1 MCGSVCEVRTCVGVC
16 EVCTCVGVC
25 VRCARTCV
33 VCTSYI
39 KCVQVCTS
47 HIMVV
52 DEVEGVVCGRRREF
66 GQLEE
71 ERESFSVNSPV

>member
-1 MCGSVCEVRTCVGVC
+1 MC

-25 VRCARTCV
+25 VRCAHTRA
-33 VCTSYI
+33 VCTSY
-39 KCVQVCTS
+39 
-47 HIMVV
+47 IMVV

-71 ERESFSVNSPV
+71 ERESFSVDCPV